1 MTRLERVKE
10 DSQRVAEA
18 IAAALGVEVEIIDLD
33 LVRVAGT
40 GKVRN
45 DVGSRLLRGFVNKH
59 VLKTREPVFIREAG
73 YHSICLSCPLT
84 GNCFYKASMVY
95 PIIAEEDVIGTISLI
110 AFSDEQKN
118 TLCAR
123 TASLMEFIG
132 RMADLIAAKVLETE
146 AITEKIIMASQ
157 VNAVMDS
164 VDEGVVA
171 INSQGVVTHFNLSA
185 ERMFNIPKKEIL
197 NHHLEEY
204 LSGLPLLQALRDPGG
219 FTSREC
225 FVQAKGRRLHLLV
238 TARPITGTG
247 GRPVGVV
254 ASARD
259 FKETQK
265 LAYEIMSAQQMFTF
279 DDIIGESRAI
289 KELKARAG
297 KIARSQSTVLITG
310 ESGTGKEIFA
320 RAIHSASPRKNRPF
334 VAINCGAIPESLL
347 ESELFGYEEGAF
359 TGARKGGKPGKFEL
373 ANHGTIFLDEI
384 GNMSLY
390 LQAKLLRVL
399 QERQVER
406 VGGNRLIPVD
416 IRIIAATNSN
426 LQEMID
432 KGHFREDLFYRL
444 SVIPLTIPPLRER
457 PEDIKLLLEHYR
469 EHYNN
474 LLGKNIRGYTPRAE
488 EACLSY
494 SWPGNVRELINA
506 VEYAVNLAEGELI
519 DLDSLPLALQEGG
532 GPPVETA
539 PRVPG
544 RRGWLTL
551 EQMEKEAITSALEH
565 FGWTEQGKI
574 KAARVLGVS
583 RATIYRKIARY
594 NLFPRNG
601 REGTGN
607 GERIFKNH
615 KD

>member
-1 MTRLERVKE
+1 MSRLDQVKE
-10 DSQRVAEA
+10 DCQRAAEA
-18 IAAALGVEVEIIDLD
+18 IAAALGVEVEVIDLD

-45 DVGSRLLRGFVNKH
+45 DVGSRLLRGLVNKH
-59 VLKTREPVFIREAG
+59 VLKTSQPIFIKEAG
-73 YHSICLSCPLT
+73 YHSICMSCPLT
-84 GNCFYKASMVY
+84 GSCFYKASIVY
-95 PIIAEEDVIGTISLI
+95 PIIAEQNVIGTISLI
-110 AFSDEQKN
+110 AFSDEQKV
-118 TLCAR
+118 TLLTR
-123 TASLMEFIG
+123 TESLMEFIG

-146 AITEKIIMASQ
+146 AMTEKMIMASQ
-157 VNAVMDS
+157 VNAVMDA
-164 VDEGVVA
+164 VDEGVIA
-171 INSQGVVTHFNLSA
+171 IDSEGVVTHFNLSA
-185 ERMFNIPKKEIL
+185 ERMFNIPKNEIL
-197 NHHLEEY
+197 QHNLEEH
-204 LSGLPLLQALRDPGG
+204 LAGLPLLSALREPGG

-225 FVQAKGRRLHLLV
+225 FVQARGRRLHLLV
-238 TARPITGTG
+238 TARPIMGSD

-265 LAYEIMSAQQMFTF
+265 LAYEIMSAQKVFTF

-289 KELKARAG
+289 KELKARAA
-297 KIARSQSTVLITG
+297 KIAGSHSTVLITG

-320 RAIHSASPRKNRPF
+320 RAIHAASPRKNKPF
-334 VAINCGAIPESLL
+334 VAINCGAIPETLL

-426 LQEMID
+426 LEEMIA
-432 KGHFREDLFYRL
+432 KGRFRDDLYYRL
-444 SVIPLTIPPLRER
+444 SVIPLYIPPLRER
-457 PEDIKLLLEHYR
+457 PEDIKLLLEYYR

-474 LLGKNIRGYTPRAE
+474 LLGKNIRGYTSRAE
-488 EACLSY
+488 RACLAY

-506 VEYAVNLAEGELI
+506 VEYAVNLEEGDLI
-519 DLDSLPLALQEGG
+519 DTGSLPRSVQEGG
-532 GPPVETA
+532 HRMAEI
-539 PRVPG
+539 PG
-544 RRGWLTL
+544 RESRWVTL
-551 EQMEKEAITSALEH
+551 EQMEKEAIISALEH
-565 FGWTEQGKI
+565 FGWNEQGKT
-574 KAARVLGVS
+574 KAARALGIS
-583 RATIYRKIARY
+583 RATIYRKIAKY
-594 NLFPRNG
+594 NLLPPAT
-601 REGTGN
+601 REETLTR
-607 GERIFKNH
+607 ER
-615 KD
+615 

>member
-1 MTRLERVKE
+1 VSRLDQVKE
-10 DSQRVAEA
+10 DCQRVAEA
-18 IAAALGVEVEIIDLD
+18 IAAALGVEVEVIDLD

-45 DVGSRLLRGFVNKH
+45 DVGSRLLRGLVNKH
-59 VLKTREPVFIREAG
+59 VLKTSRPIFIKEAG
-73 YHSICLSCPLT
+73 YHPICMSCPLT
-84 GNCFYKASMVY
+84 GSCFYKASIVY
-95 PIIAEEDVIGTISLI
+95 PIIAGQNVIGTISLI
-110 AFSDEQKN
+110 AFSDEQKV
-118 TLCAR
+118 TLLSR
-123 TASLMEFIG
+123 TESLMEFIG

-146 AITEKIIMASQ
+146 AMTEKMIMASQ
-157 VNAVMDS
+157 VNAVMDA
-164 VDEGVVA
+164 VDEGVIA
-171 INSQGVVTHFNLSA
+171 INSDGVVTHFNLSA
-185 ERMFNIPKKEIL
+185 ERMFNIPKNEIL
-197 NHHLEEY
+197 HQRLEEH
-204 LSGLPLLQALRDPGG
+204 LTGLPLLQALRQPGG

-225 FVQAKGRRLHLLV
+225 FVQARGRRLHLLV
-238 TARPITGTG
+238 TARPIMGSD

-265 LAYEIMSAQQMFTF
+265 LAYEIMSAQKVFTF

-289 KELKARAG
+289 KELKARAA
-297 KIARSQSTVLITG
+297 KIAGSHSTVLITG

-320 RAIHSASPRKNRPF
+320 RAIHAASPRKNKPF
-334 VAINCGAIPESLL
+334 VAINCGAIPETLL

-426 LQEMID
+426 LEEMIA
-432 KGHFREDLFYRL
+432 KGRFRDDLYYRL
-444 SVIPLTIPPLRER
+444 SVIPLFIPPLRER
-457 PEDIKLLLEHYR
+457 PEDIKLLLEYYR

-474 LLGKNIRGYTPRAE
+474 LLGKNIRGYTSRAE
-488 EACLSY
+488 RACLAY

-506 VEYAVNLAEGELI
+506 VEYAVNLEEGDLI
-519 DLDSLPLALQEGG
+519 DTGSLPRSVQEGG
-532 GPPVETA
+532 HRIAEIPARENRWP
-539 PRVPG
+539 
-544 RRGWLTL
+544 TL
-551 EQMEKEAITSALEH
+551 EQMEKEAIISALDH
-565 FGWTEQGKI
+565 FGWNEQGKT
-574 KAARVLGVS
+574 KAARALGIS
-583 RATIYRKIARY
+583 RATIYRKIAKY
-594 NLFPRNG
+594 NLLSPTT
-601 REGTGN
+601 REGTLTR
-607 GERIFKNH
+607 ER
-615 KD
+615 

>member
-1 MTRLERVKE
+1 MSRLDQVKE
-10 DSQRVAEA
+10 DCQRAAEA
-18 IAAALGVEVEIIDLD
+18 IAAALGVEVEVIDLD

-59 VLKTREPVFIREAG
+59 VLKTSQPIFIKEAG
-73 YHSICLSCPLT
+73 YHPICMSCPLT
-84 GNCFYKASMVY
+84 GSCFYKASIVY
-95 PIIAEEDVIGTISLI
+95 PIIAGQNVIGTISLI
-110 AFSDEQKN
+110 AFSDEQKV
-118 TLCAR
+118 TLLTR
-123 TASLMEFIG
+123 TESLMEFIG

-146 AITEKIIMASQ
+146 AMTEKMIMASQ
-157 VNAVMDS
+157 VNAVMDA
-164 VDEGVVA
+164 VDEGVIA
-171 INSQGVVTHFNLSA
+171 INSDGVVTHFNLSA
-185 ERMFNIPKKEIL
+185 ERMFNVPKNEIL
-197 NHHLEEY
+197 QQHLEEH
-204 LSGLPLLQALRDPGG
+204 LAGLPLLQALRQPGG

-225 FVQAKGRRLHLLV
+225 FVQARGRRLHLLV
-238 TARPITGTG
+238 TARPIMGSD
-247 GRPVGVV
+247 GRSVGVV

-265 LAYEIMSAQQMFTF
+265 LAYEIMSAQKVFTF

-289 KELKARAG
+289 RELKAKAA
-297 KIARSQSTVLITG
+297 KIAGSHSTVLITG

-320 RAIHSASPRKNRPF
+320 RAIHAASPRKNKPF
-334 VAINCGAIPESLL
+334 VAINCGAIPETLL

-426 LQEMID
+426 LEEMIA
-432 KGHFREDLFYRL
+432 KGRFRDDLYYRL
-444 SVIPLTIPPLRER
+444 SVIPLYIPPLRER
-457 PEDIKLLLEHYR
+457 PEDIKLLLEYYR

-474 LLGKNIRGYTPRAE
+474 LLGKNIRGYTSRAE
-488 EACLSY
+488 RACLAY

-506 VEYAVNLAEGELI
+506 VEYAVNLEEGDLI
-519 DLDSLPLALQEGG
+519 DTGSLPRAVQEGG
-532 GPPVETA
+532 HRMAEIPDRENRWV
-539 PRVPG
+539 
-544 RRGWLTL
+544 TL
-551 EQMEKEAITSALEH
+551 EQMEKEAIISALDH
-565 FGWTEQGKI
+565 FGWNEQGKT
-574 KAARVLGVS
+574 KAARALGIS
-583 RATIYRKIARY
+583 RATIYRKIAKY
-594 NLFPRNG
+594 NLPTRTD
-601 REGTGN
+601 RETTTA
-607 GERIFKNH
+607 EKR
-615 KD
+615 

>member
-1 MTRLERVKE
+1 VSRLDQVKE
-10 DSQRVAEA
+10 DCQRAAEA
-18 IAAALGVEVEIIDLD
+18 IAAALGVEVEVIDLD

-45 DVGSRLLRGFVNKH
+45 DVGSRLLRGLVNKH
-59 VLKTREPVFIREAG
+59 VLKTSRPIFIKEAG
-73 YHSICLSCPLT
+73 YHPICMSCPLT
-84 GNCFYKASMVY
+84 GSCFYKASIVY
-95 PIIAEEDVIGTISLI
+95 PIIAGQNVIGTISLI
-110 AFSDEQKN
+110 AFSDEQKV
-118 TLCAR
+118 TLLTR
-123 TASLMEFIG
+123 TESLMEFIG

-146 AITEKIIMASQ
+146 AMTEKMIMASQ
-157 VNAVMDS
+157 VNAVMDA

-171 INSQGVVTHFNLSA
+171 INSDGVVTHFNLSA
-185 ERMFNIPKKEIL
+185 ERMFNIPKNEIL
-197 NHHLEEY
+197 HQRLEEH
-204 LSGLPLLQALRDPGG
+204 LTGLPLLQALRKPGG

-225 FVQAKGRRLHLLV
+225 FVQARGRRLHLLV
-238 TARPITGTG
+238 TARPIMGSD

-265 LAYEIMSAQQMFTF
+265 LAYEIMSAQKVFTF

-289 KELKARAG
+289 KELKARAA
-297 KIARSQSTVLITG
+297 KIAGSHSTVLITG

-320 RAIHSASPRKNRPF
+320 RAIHAASPRKNKPF
-334 VAINCGAIPESLL
+334 VAINCGAIPETLL

-426 LQEMID
+426 LEEMIA
-432 KGHFREDLFYRL
+432 KGRFRDDLYYRL
-444 SVIPLTIPPLRER
+444 SVIPLYIPPLRER
-457 PEDIKLLLEHYR
+457 PEDIKLLLEYYR

-474 LLGKNIRGYTPRAE
+474 LLGKKIRGYTSRAE
-488 EACLSY
+488 RACLAY

-506 VEYAVNLAEGELI
+506 VEYAVNLEEGDLI
-519 DLDSLPLALQEGG
+519 DTGSLPRAVQEGG
-532 GPPVETA
+532 HRMAEI
-539 PRVPG
+539 PG
-544 RRGWLTL
+544 RENRWVTL
-551 EQMEKEAITSALEH
+551 EQMEKEAIISALDH
-565 FGWTEQGKI
+565 FGWNEQGKT
-574 KAARVLGVS
+574 KAARALGIS
-583 RATIYRKIARY
+583 RATIYRKIAKY
-594 NLFPRNG
+594 NLLSPTT
-601 REGTGN
+601 REGTLTR
-607 GERIFKNH
+607 ER
-615 KD
+615 